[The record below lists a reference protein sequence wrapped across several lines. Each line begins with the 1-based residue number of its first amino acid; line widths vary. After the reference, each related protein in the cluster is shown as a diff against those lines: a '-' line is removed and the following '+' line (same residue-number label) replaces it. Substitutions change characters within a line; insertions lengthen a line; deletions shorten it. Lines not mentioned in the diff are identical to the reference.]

1 MYGAEI
7 HIITDRWNG
16 YETIYKGSTNSTHSM
31 VDHSKN
37 FVVKMH
43 NDAVINPY

>member
-16 YETIYKGSTNSTHSM
+16 YEIICKGPTNSTHSM
-31 VDHSKN
+31 VDYSKKI
-37 FVVKMH
+37 VVKMH